1 MIKTSARGRART
13 HDEVRGITMHNVTS
27 EQRRGMSLF
36 FDHRDPTRWADSAP
50 PGSTSERANEKED
63 ADVWL
68 DS

>member
-1 MIKTSARGRART
+1 
-13 HDEVRGITMHNVTS
+13 MHNVTS